1 MYRKAKFLCKFLL
14 QTGPLVASVMST
26 FIPLIIVERIIFNQ
40 EKGKKLLQVNV
51 QSTRNRFN
59 TFSLCNGDIYVFSTS
74 CGTGF
79 DDNRTKKK
87 K

>member
-1 MYRKAKFLCKFLL
+1 MYRKAKFLSKF
-14 QTGPLVASVMST
+14 LVASVMST

-51 QSTRNRFN
+51 QSSRNRSN
-59 TFSLCNGDIYVFSTS
+59 TFSLCNGDIYVFFTS